1 MKLGKESWPSEM
13 PVEEKVGY
21 DLSSKGR
28 NSILTIDCVY

>member
-13 PVEEKVGY
+13 PAEEKGY
-21 DLSSKGR
+21 ALSSKGR